1 MPVGFQVALE
11 LDLKCFFFLVKTWK
25 KCASGQIASILGFS
39 LSKKSLT
46 GGFLSMEISFWCWVF
61 GALLVF
67 LIQHPVE
74 NFEKRLLRAEVCN
87 YLLVKILYVSW
98 NKGSTFCSIK
108 KMERYKLIKEVG
120 DGTFGSVW
128 RGINKLSG
136 EVVAIKRMKKKYYS
150 WEDCVNLREVKSLRK
165 MNHPNIVKLKEV
177 IREHD
182 ILYFVFEYM
191 ECNLYQL
198 MKDREKL
205 FSESVVRNWCF
216 QVFQALSYMHQRGY
230 FHRDLKPENLLV
242 TKGII
247 KIADFGLAR
256 EINSNPPYTEY
267 VSTRWYR
274 APEVL
279 LQSYVYSSKV
289 DMWAMGAI
297 MAELFTLR
305 PLFPGSSEADEIYKI
320 CSVIGTPTQDSWP
333 DGLNLARAIN
343 YQFPQLAGVQLSALM
358 PSVSKD
364 AIDLITSLCSWDPCN
379 RPTAAEA
386 LQHPFFQSCFY
397 VPPSLRPKEAVSRTP
412 PSVGARLSLEQQCNR
427 RYYGTLSDTKLNSNF
442 SSSKSC
448 SYMSTGVQRKL
459 EMANQDLNRK
469 DKPFKTSTRQPKY
482 QPPGKK
488 SPTAAAVVNKGRAVL
503 GVSDASEKLAS
514 MTVGSRRQPLGQ
526 QPKPPPMK
534 AGVQWNAESGDMFLR
549 PTQHVQPSR
558 TFSRKVAG

>member
-1 MPVGFQVALE
+1 
-11 LDLKCFFFLVKTWK
+11 
-25 KCASGQIASILGFS
+25 
-39 LSKKSLT
+39 
-46 GGFLSMEISFWCWVF
+46 
-61 GALLVF
+61 
-67 LIQHPVE
+67 
-74 NFEKRLLRAEVCN
+74 
-87 YLLVKILYVSW
+87 
-98 NKGSTFCSIK
+98 
-108 KMERYKLIKEVG
+108 MERYKLIKEVG

-216 QVFQALSYMHQRGY
+216 QIFQALSYMHQRGY

-386 LQHPFFQSCFY
+386 LQHPFFQSCFS

-412 PSVGARLSLEQQCNR
+412 PSVGARLSREQQCNK
-427 RYYGTLSDTKLNSNF
+427 RYYGTLSDAKLNSNF

-514 MTVGSRRQPLGQ
+514 MTIGSRRQPLGQ

-549 PTQHVQPSR
+549 PTQHIQPSR